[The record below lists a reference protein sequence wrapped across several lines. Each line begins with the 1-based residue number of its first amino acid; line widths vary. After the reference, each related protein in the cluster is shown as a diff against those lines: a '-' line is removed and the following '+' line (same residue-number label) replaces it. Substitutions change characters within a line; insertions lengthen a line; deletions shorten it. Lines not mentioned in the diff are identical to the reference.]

1 MSLRPETAYTI
12 KLEGKK
18 GLQPLL
24 DKFLKADSMSQIIC
38 LFTLVLQILPFCSI
52 KETHPDPDKMVIL
65 RQ

>member
-1 MSLRPETAYTI
+1 M
-12 KLEGKK
+12 KK